1 MSAWNLI
8 GLAAWVLILAYAI
21 FMAWNI
27 RSRHLKMVVVFRK
40 QHVGRTVLIDM
51 IEAVALVAALYGMSY
66 VTWLRPVDYA
76 DKTAIST
83 KYTYDKL
90 MLQTDSDRSYFVS
103 VTSGNGT
110 QPVHYYTYWTEGSK
124 YQISSRNA
132 DVSDATDALTV
143 RASAYPWQTKK
154 LAELEKTDEKAYVA
168 TYIGTYKPTFLNG
181 LGMHVGHTAQRFS
194 LIRIP
199 NDTFQKVEAAK

>member
-1 MSAWNLI
+1 MSLWNLI
-8 GLAAWVLILAYAI
+8 GLAAWLILLAYLI
-21 FMAWNI
+21 FIVWNI
-27 RSRHLKMVVVFRK
+27 RHRHLKMVVVFRN
-40 QHVGRTVLIDM
+40 QHAGRTVLID
-51 IEAVALVAALYGMSY
+51 IVEALVFFVALYAMSW

-76 DKTAIST
+76 DKTVVSA

-90 MLQTDSDRSYFVS
+90 MLQTDSDRSYFVT

-110 QPVHYYTYWTEGSK
+110 KPVHYYTYWTEGSK

-132 DVSDATDALTV
+132 DVSFATDALTV
-143 RASAYPWQTKK
+143 RASAYPWQSKQ
-154 LAELEKTDEKAYVA
+154 LAKLEKTDEKAYVA
-168 TYIGTYKPTFLNG
+168 TYIGTFKPTFING